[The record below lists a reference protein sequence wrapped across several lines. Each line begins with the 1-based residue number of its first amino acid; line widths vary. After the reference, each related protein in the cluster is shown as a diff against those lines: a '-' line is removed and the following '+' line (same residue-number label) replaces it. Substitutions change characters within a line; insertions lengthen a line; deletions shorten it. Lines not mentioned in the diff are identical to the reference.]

1 MLAVRTSRTGV
12 LRLVAAGAATALA
25 LVCGVL
31 GAAGAPSAAAAPA
44 TACTGGA
51 VAVVAHPDDDLF
63 FLNPVLSSELAAG
76 TCTTIVYAT
85 SGDAGRDT
93 SYPLSREAGVR
104 AAWSRAA
111 RSTGTWTTGT
121 TVLAGTTV
129 ATASLSDRPLTMVY
143 LRLPD
148 GGLDAQGSS
157 RYGWSSIP
165 ALLQGSRTTLSTAG
179 SPSATYTLDSLVATV
194 AGVVRAQAPT
204 VVRTQDFSH
213 AGDVDHPDHHAVAKI
228 AVLARDAAG
237 SSAPVVGYYGYPV
250 NDLPANVTGAA
261 LTAKQDALYAY
272 APYDDQMC
280 GSTSACSGKYEA
292 GWLAR
297 QHVSGTST
305 ASAAPAPTASM
316 NAARTATASASS
328 QSPGTGQTAAKAVD
342 GVVDGYPGDH
352 TAEWATQ
359 RGGAGSTLTLT
370 WPSPVVLSSVV
381 LFDRP
386 NADDRVTGARLAF
399 SDGSTV
405 AVGALDDAG
414 AATPVTFSARSTTSL
429 VLTITAVSATTANAG
444 LAELQA
450 WTPAGTGLPTTD
462 PTPTPTPSPTATPAP
477 VDLARSATATASS
490 QSTATG
496 QTAAKAVDGVLGG
509 YPGDHTAEWASAG
522 GGAGTT
528 LSLAWSAP
536 VTLGRVVLH
545 DRPNTDDRV
554 TGAVLTFS
562 DGSQVAV
569 PALADDG
576 SATTVTFT
584 PRATASLRL
593 AITSVSSTTRN
604 AGLSELL
611 AYSS

>member
-1 MLAVRTSRTGV
+1 MLAVTTGRGALV
-12 LRLVAAGAATALA
+12 RLLAAGAAALA
-25 LVCGVL
+25 LVG
-31 GAAGAPSAAAAPA
+31 GAPAGAGAPPAAAAPA
-44 TACTGGA
+44 ASCTGGT

-85 SGDAGRDT
+85 SGDAGRDS
-93 SYPLSREAGVR
+93 SYPRSREAGVR
-104 AAWSRAA
+104 AAWSTAT
-111 RSTGTWTTGT
+111 RSAGTWTTGT
-121 TVLAGTTV
+121 TTLAGTAV

-165 ALLQGSRTTLSTAG
+165 ALLQGGRTTISTTG
-179 SPSATYTLDSLVATV
+179 TPSAIYTADSLVATV
-194 AGVVRAQAPT
+194 AAVIRAQAPSA
-204 VVRTQDFSH
+204 VRTQDFSH
-213 AGDVDHPDHHAVAKI
+213 AGDVDHPDHHAVAKV
-228 AVLARDAAG
+228 AVLARDAAA
-237 SSAPVVGYYGYPV
+237 SQAPVVGYYGYPV

-261 LTAKQDALYAY
+261 LAAKQDALYAY

-297 QHVSGTST
+297 QHVSGTSLP
-305 ASAAPAPTASM
+305 SAAPTPTASSD
-316 NAARTATASASS
+316 AARTATATASS
-328 QSPGTGQTAAKAVD
+328 QNAGTGQTAAKAVD

-370 WPSPVVLSSVV
+370 WASPVVLSSVV

-386 NADDRVTGARLAF
+386 NADDRVTSGTLAF
-399 SDGSTV
+399 SDGTTV

-429 VLTITAVSATTANAG
+429 TFRVGSVSATTANAG

-450 WTPAGTGLPTTD
+450 WTPAGTGIPTTT
-462 PTPTPTPSPTATPAP
+462 PTTTPTPAPA

-490 QSTATG
+490 QSSATG

-522 GGAGTT
+522 GGAGAT

-545 DRPNTDDRV
+545 DRPNTDDRI

-562 DGSQVAV
+562 DGSRVAV

-576 SATTVTFT
+576 SATTVAFA
-584 PRATASLRL
+584 PRATTSLRL
-593 AITSVSSTTRN
+593 TTTSVSATTRN

-611 AYSS
+611 AYAS